1 MDVRGQCGEDVRQYA
16 IVRDSGSMCVG
27 DEMMI
32 RDAATKVLRRMHAS
46 AGDRKRR
53 RCLVWEATATVR
65 DECKGAES
73 NVNGINRSFSG
84 TGREESDE
92 CRPVVRIGVQQDDPR

>member
-53 RCLVWEATATVR
+53 RCLAWEATATVR
-65 DECKGAES
+65 EMNAREQS
-73 NVNGINRSFSG
+73 RMNGINRSFSG
-84 TGREESDE
+84 TGGER
-92 CRPVVRIGVQQDDPR
+92 

>member
-1 MDVRGQCGEDVRQYA
+1 
-16 IVRDSGSMCVG
+16 MCVG

-46 AGDRKRR
+46 AGDRKRT
-53 RCLVWEATATVR
+53 RCLAWEATATVR

-73 NVNGINRSFSG
+73 NVNGINRSFSETG
-84 TGREESDE
+84 GEHWVSTSSPYRRTTGRPH
-92 CRPVVRIGVQQDDPR
+92 R